1 MQSEIE
7 QAYNDSKT
15 ALKLWERSAKEY
27 VGVLEGLAKNEANL
41 DSVTAQVT
49 KEFDDGRVSKAAL
62 KNIVAGNDRVLT
74 AKAEVM
80 RLKRSKEAYLCRIDY
95 LKAQY
100 DLEKKRMSAEMEEC
114 KRMDFNRTP

>member
-1 MQSEIE
+1 MQAEIE
-7 QAYNDSKT
+7 QAYND
-15 ALKLWERSAKEY
+15 
-27 VGVLEGLAKNEANL
+27 
-41 DSVTAQVT
+41 
-49 KEFDDGRVSKAAL
+49 
-62 KNIVAGNDRVLT
+62 
-74 AKAEVM
+74 